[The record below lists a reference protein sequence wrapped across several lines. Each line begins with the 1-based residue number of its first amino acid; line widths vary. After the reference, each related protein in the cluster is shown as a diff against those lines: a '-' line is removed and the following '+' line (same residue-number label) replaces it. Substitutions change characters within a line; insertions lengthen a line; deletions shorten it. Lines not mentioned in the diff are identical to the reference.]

1 MEIKV
6 NIEQILEIYKQ
17 KVADLEHELILQ
29 KVVNETLK
37 EKINELLTHSH
48 IHNDK
53 EGE

>member
-17 KVADLEHELILQ
+17 KVAEIEHELILQ
-29 KVVNETLK
+29 KVVKETLK
-37 EKINELLTHSH
+37 EKINELMAHAQVLD
-48 IHNDK
+48 DK

>member
-17 KVADLEHELILQ
+17 KVAELEHELILQ

-37 EKINELLTHSH
+37 EKINVIMHEYTHS
-48 IHNDK
+48 DK